1 MAGKREA
8 LLAEAIKDRTAIFTS
23 EDILTAAG
31 LSSQEVTELL
41 GMVSSNTTGIIE
53 EFLKKK

>member
-8 LLAEAIKDRTAIFTS
+8 LLAEAIKDNTAMFTS

-31 LSSQEVTELL
+31 IDKQKATELL
-41 GMVSSNTTGIIE
+41 DKVNNNMTDIIG
-53 EFLKKK
+53 EFLREK